1 MLKSKKQ
8 LINPYFCT
16 KLKDMDIVLNIE
28 DSKYE
33 TFLAMIKTLHYVT
46 IVKENKINSNEMGEP
61 LVAYQKKRRPSVDE
75 IEQLIIAKAL
85 NDAQSIECGELE
97 TREFDSIEALIA
109 DLEADT
115 NDDEL

>member
-16 KLKDMDIVLNIE
+16 KLKDMDIVLNVE
-28 DSKYE
+28 DSKYD
-33 TFLAMIKTLHYVT
+33 TFLAMIKTLHYVS
-46 IVKENKINSNEMGEP
+46 IVEERDLAAASADEP
-61 LVAYQKKRRPSVDE
+61 LVVYQKKKRPSGDE

-85 NDAQSIECGELE
+85 NDAQAIERGELK

-115 NDDEL
+115 NDL